1 MGKRTVGIVGTG
13 IYIPEGVVTA
23 KEIADAT
30 LGVWS
35 EEAIIDK
42 LGFSQKPVPG
52 SGDGTQE
59 MGVKAALDCLKN
71 TGVDPLE
78 IDVILCMGE
87 EWKEYPLT
95 TSAIYIQE
103 QIGAKNA
110 WGIDVQNRCCTTVTA
125 MKMAK
130 DMLVADESIDTILIC
145 GGYRNGDLVDY
156 TDRNMSMMFNLGAG
170 AGAILLKADYG
181 KNLLLESHIM
191 SDGSMARDAGVEIGG
206 IVNPIREDNLEKAYK
221 SLRLLAPE
229 HMKNRLNEVSM
240 DNWMICI
247 DQAFKKSG
255 IEKTRLDYLAVL
267 HFKYS
272 MHKLMLDL
280 LGLDETQ
287 TIYLSEFGHIGQV
300 DQILSLHLA
309 QRQGKLKEGSVV
321 AMIAAGIGY
330 AWAANVIVWGEG
342 GERDAKQS

>member
-13 IYIPEGVVTA
+13 IYIPEQVITA
-23 KEIADAT
+23 KEISEAT
-30 LGVWS
+30 NGVWS
-35 EEAIIDK
+35 EEAIIHK
-42 LGFSQKPVPG
+42 LGFTKKPIPG
-52 SGDGTQE
+52 KGDGTQE

-71 TGVDPLE
+71 TNINPME
-78 IDVILCMGE
+78 IDVLICMGE
-87 EWKEYPLT
+87 EWKEFPLT

-103 QIGAKNA
+103 KIGAKNA

-130 DMLVADESIDTILIC
+130 DMLVADESINTIMIC

-156 TDRNMSMMFNLGAG
+156 SDKNMSMMFNLGAG
-170 AGAILLKADYG
+170 AGAIVLKANYN
-181 KNLLLESHIM
+181 KNILLESHIM

-206 IVNPIREDNLEKAYK
+206 IHQPITHDNLDVAYK
-221 SLRLLAPE
+221 SLRLLQPE

-240 DNWMICI
+240 NNWMNCI
-247 DQAFKKSG
+247 NRAFTKSNV
-255 IEKTRLDYLAVL
+255 EKTRLDYLAVL

-272 MHKLMLDL
+272 MHKLMLEQ
-280 LGLDETQ
+280 LGLDEDQ
-287 TIYLSEFGHIGQV
+287 SIYLSEFGHIGQV

-330 AWAANVIVWGEG
+330 AWAANVIIWGEG
-342 GERDAKQS
+342 GESDVKQS

>member
-1 MGKRTVGIVGTG
+1 MKRRSVGIVGTG
-13 IYIPEGVVTA
+13 IYIPENVITA
-23 KEIADAT
+23 KEIAEAT
-30 LGVWS
+30 NGVWA
-35 EEAIIDK
+35 EQAIIDK
-42 LGFSQKPVPG
+42 LGFTQKPIPG
-52 SGDGTQE
+52 KGDGTQA

-87 EWKEYPLT
+87 EWKEFPLT

-130 DMLVADESIDTILIC
+130 DMLVADESINTIMVC
-145 GGYRNGDLVDY
+145 GGYRNGDFVDY
-156 TDRNMSMMFNLGAG
+156 SDKNMSMMFNLGAG
-170 AGAILLKADYG
+170 AGAIILKADYH

-206 IVNPIREDNLEKAYK
+206 IEHPITTDNLGEAYK
-221 SLRLLAPE
+221 SLRLMDAD
-229 HMKNRLNEVSM
+229 HMKNRLNDVSM
-240 DNWMICI
+240 DNWMKCI
-247 DQAFKKSG
+247 DLAFKKSG
-255 IEKTRLDYLAVL
+255 VEKSELDYLAVL

-272 MHKLMLDL
+272 MHKQMLDL
-280 LGLDETQ
+280 LGLEESQ
-287 TIYLSEFGHIGQV
+287 SIYLSEFGHIGQV

-309 QRQGKLKEGSVV
+309 ERQGKLKEGSVV
-321 AMIAAGIGY
+321 SMIAAGIGY
-330 AWAANVIVWGEG
+330 AWAANVIIWGER
-342 GERDAKQS
+342 GEGSVE

>member
-13 IYIPEGVVTA
+13 IYIPDQVITA
-23 KEIADAT
+23 KEISEAT
-30 LGVWS
+30 NGMWT
-35 EEAIIDK
+35 EDAIINK
-42 LGFSQKPVPG
+42 LGFTKKPIPG
-52 SGDGTQE
+52 VGDGTQE

-71 TGVDPLE
+71 TNVDPKD
-78 IDVILCMGE
+78 IDVVLCMGE
-87 EWKEYPLT
+87 EWKEFPLT

-130 DMLVADESIDTILIC
+130 DMLVADESINMILIC
-145 GGYRNGDLVDY
+145 GGYRNGDLIDY
-156 TDRNMSMMFNLGAG
+156 TDKNMSMMFNLGAG
-170 AGAILLKADYG
+170 AGAILLKANYN
-181 KNLLLESHIM
+181 KNRLLESHIM

-206 IVNPIREDNLEKAYK
+206 IHEPISHENLEQAYK
-221 SLRLLAPE
+221 SLRLLQPE

-240 DNWMICI
+240 SNWMKCI
-247 DQAFKKSG
+247 DLAFEKSG
-255 IEKTRLDYLAVL
+255 VEKSKIDYLAVL

-272 MHKLMLDL
+272 MHKLMLEQ
-280 LGLDETQ
+280 LGLVEEQ
-287 TIYLSEFGHIGQV
+287 SIYLREFGHIGQV

-330 AWAANVIVWGEG
+330 AWAANVIIWGEG
-342 GERDAKQS
+342 GERDA

>member
-13 IYIPEGVVTA
+13 IYIPESIMTA
-23 KEIADAT
+23 KEVAEAT
-30 LGVWS
+30 NGVWT
-35 EEAIIDK
+35 EEAIIGK
-42 LGFSQKPVPG
+42 LGFSQKPIPG

-59 MGVKAALDCLKN
+59 MGVKAAIDCLNN
-71 TGVDPLE
+71 TGTNPLD
-78 IDVILCMGE
+78 IDVVLCMGE

-125 MKMAK
+125 MKMAR
-130 DMLVADESIDTILIC
+130 DMLMADESINTVLIC
-145 GGYRNGDLVDY
+145 GGYRNGDFVDY
-156 TDRNMSMMFNLGAG
+156 TDKNMSMMFNLGAG
-170 AGAILLKADYG
+170 AGAILLKANYG
-181 KNLLLESHIM
+181 KNQLLSSHIM

-206 IVNPIREDNLEKAYK
+206 ITNPIRADNLNEAYK

-240 DNWMICI
+240 DNWMTCI
-247 DQAFKKSG
+247 DKAFEKSG
-255 IEKTRLDYLAVL
+255 VDKTRLDYLAVL

-272 MHKLMLDL
+272 MHKLMLDQ
-280 LGLDETQ
+280 LGLDESQ
-287 TIYLSEFGHIGQV
+287 SIYLSEYGHIGQV

-330 AWAANVIVWGEG
+330 AWAANVIIWGEG
-342 GERDAKQS
+342 GGRDAQQS